1 MSTVGMHAP
10 FTHYSGTIG
19 KLVYRKYRG
28 RTIVSV
34 KPDADRPLSQAEVA
48 HRQDF
53 AQAAAWAKAAL
64 QDDELRPFY
73 EALGK
78 QRDIPAPR
86 PARRSRGGRAAAVS
100 DFLKRPT
107 LEALDLAEYTGQA
120 GDPIYFMASD
130 NAGLVDTMVEIGD
143 GNGTVFESG
152 AAVEVDE
159 GTCYWMYTAQ
169 SALPAGT
176 PIAVNV
182 KVVDRPGNIV
192 EVSEEKA
199 L

>member
-28 RTIVSV
+28 RTVVSL
-34 KPDADRPLSQAEVA
+34 KPDTDRTLSQAETA

-64 QDDELRPFY
+64 QDEELRPFY

-78 QRDIPAPR
+78 QRDIPA
-86 PARRSRGGRAAAVS
+86 RAAAIS

-107 LEALDLAEYTGQA
+107 LEALELAEYAGQA
-120 GDPIYFMASD
+120 GDRIYFMASD
-130 NAGLVDTMVEIGD
+130 NAGLVDATVTIGD

-159 GTCYWMYTAQ
+159 GTGYWMYTAQ

-176 PIAVNV
+176 AVAVNV
-182 KVVDRPGNIV
+182 KVSDRPGNCV
-192 EVSEEKA
+192 EASEEKV

>member
-28 RTIVSV
+28 RTIVAV

-64 QDDELRPFY
+64 QDEELRPFY

-78 QRDIPAPR
+78 QRDIPA
-86 PARRSRGGRAAAVS
+86 RAAAVS
-100 DFLKRPT
+100 DYLKHPT
-107 LEALDLAEYTGQA
+107 LETLDLAEYTGQA

-152 AAVEVDE
+152 AAVEVDADT
-159 GTCYWMYTAQ
+159 GYWMYTA
-169 SALPAGT
+169 LNNVPAGT
-176 PIAVNV
+176 PVAINV